1 MILERLY
8 LQNYKQFR
16 EPIELLPPE
25 GAVGIVGRN
34 GSGKT
39 TIFESILWAF
49 FGSRGGGPRF
59 ANDAIPWSG
68 GTVADKTFVDV
79 TLNLGGVS
87 YRVSRT
93 LHRGKTE
100 AKVFIGGGAE
110 PHLSGPSEVA
120 EWVQTQ
126 LLCMDRVAF
135 EATFF
140 ARQKELEFFGGVTG
154 VERQREI
161 ARILGIDQVERAQKL
176 LRADRKELR
185 DQAAALES
193 ILAGT
198 DYESLTEE
206 LREAREERDRLTTEG
221 KGLDEKVAAAERE
234 LIAARAEGEKLEDA
248 YRRHNDLHRELA
260 AAEGARERAAERA
273 AELRSR
279 LAGLD
284 EDEETVGKL
293 LPRTEELPR
302 VAGEIRD
309 LEDARR
315 RYERREGAQKEAKR
329 RRVEAHRAVAE
340 ATTLLEDLDGGG
352 AGDEPLP
359 GWGGIFS
366 VEEDGERVS
375 AAARVLGLAA
385 EAHEE
390 AEALLG
396 GLRERRS
403 RFEELAAGEEE
414 LSEVKGGWEAAK
426 ALMVSLEEAIEDLD
440 GGGTLEE
447 RVEGLRRRERRLER
461 QSAQQR
467 GLADADERDAE
478 KLEKAARMISSSDE
492 VAECPTCH
500 RGFEEDEHAEVL
512 ETLRRDAEGY
522 RARAAEARDE
532 CRRLDEEAKE
542 LVEELEEIEE
552 TRKRVRS
559 LREERTGADARRHAL
574 EGNLARIT
582 ARVSIVKE
590 GLRGLAPVTEEALA
604 EAGARARRLK
614 ALRDAYPRVESL
626 LGRHESTLTEAVG
639 LEEEAAR
646 LGEGATYDGA
656 RHEELR
662 AKRTKIERLQGQIE
676 SLKTR
681 LAARSGVEEKL
692 GDAVA
697 QEGEAKKR
705 AEALRGELSALAF
718 DEGAYLANR
727 EKIAEGEVGREELR
741 RARDELREKA
751 RRLESRVEAL
761 EGELGRYEEGR
772 KAADEKAAGAARLG
786 EMDKLFSEFYR
797 ELTARV
803 RPNLEREAS
812 RLVRD
817 LTDGR
822 YERIEFDQN
831 YGVRLFD
838 GLSDAYEL
846 SRFSGGE
853 ADVVSLSAR
862 VALSKMISAQGSDA
876 LGFIVLDEVFGALD
890 ADRRRNVLLSLDR
903 LKKTFGQI
911 FVISHVADVQESAL
925 LDELWS
931 VEEDD
936 EGRSSIRRI
945 DVSAGAP
952 EVLLGEAAGRP

>member
-1 MILERLY
+1 MILEKLY

-16 EPIELLPPE
+16 EPMELLPPE

-68 GTVADKTFVDV
+68 GTVADKTTVDV
-79 TLNLGGVS
+79 TLNLGGGS

-100 AKVFIGGGAE
+100 AKVFVGDAAE
-110 PHLSGPSEVA
+110 PYLSGSSEVA

-126 LLCMDRVAF
+126 LLGMDRIAF

-140 ARQKELEFFGGVTG
+140 ARQKELEFFAGVTG

-161 ARILGIDQVERAQKL
+161 ARILGIDQVEGAQKL

-198 DYESLTEE
+198 DHGRLVED
-206 LREAREERDRLTTEG
+206 LREAREERDRLRTEA
-221 KGLDEKVAAAERE
+221 KDLEEKVAAATAT
-234 LIAARAEGEKLEDA
+234 LAAARAEGEKLEGA
-248 YRRHNDLHRELA
+248 YRRHNELSRELA
-260 AAEGARERAAERA
+260 AAEGAGERASERVT
-273 AELRSR
+273 ELKVR

-284 EDEETVGKL
+284 EDEETIGRL

-302 VAGEIRD
+302 VAEEIRG
-309 LEDARR
+309 LEEARR
-315 RYERREGAQKEAKR
+315 RYERREEAEKGAKR
-329 RRVEAHRAVAE
+329 HRVEAHRNLE
-340 ATTLLEDLDGGG
+340 QATDDLDELDGG
-352 AGDEPLP
+352 DETLP
-359 GWGGIFS
+359 GWADIFAI
-366 VEEDGERVS
+366 EDEGERVR
-375 AAARVLGLAA
+375 AAAGVLSLAA
-385 EAHEE
+385 EAYEE
-390 AEALLG
+390 AGAYLA

-403 RFEELAAGEEE
+403 RFEELAAGEDE
-414 LSEVKGGWEAAK
+414 LREVKGGWETAK
-426 ALMVSLEEAIEDLD
+426 ALVESLQEAIDDLD
-440 GGGTLEE
+440 GGGALEE
-447 RVEGLRRRERRLER
+447 RAGALQRKERRLER

-512 ETLRRDAEGY
+512 ETLHRDAEGY
-522 RARAAEARDE
+522 RAAAKEARDE
-532 CRRLDEEAKE
+532 CHRLDEEARE
-542 LVEELEEIEE
+542 VLRDLEEIEE
-552 TRKRVRS
+552 TRGRVRS
-559 LREERTGADARRHAL
+559 LREERTGAEARRDTL
-574 EGNLARIT
+574 EGNLT
-582 ARVSIVKE
+582 RVTSRVTIIKE
-590 GLRGLAPVTEEALA
+590 GLRGLAPVTDEALA
-604 EAGARARRLK
+604 EAGERAGRLK
-614 ALRDAYPRVESL
+614 VLRNAYPRIESL
-626 LGRHESTLTEAVG
+626 IGRHEGALAEASE

-646 LGEGATYDGA
+646 LGEGLAYDGA

-662 AKRTKIERLQGQIE
+662 ERRAELERLRGQVE
-676 SLKTR
+676 TLKER
-681 LAARSGVEEKL
+681 LGARPGVEEKL
-692 GDAVA
+692 GVAVA
-697 QEGEAKKR
+697 EEGEAKEKADASR
-705 AEALRGELSALAF
+705 KELAALAF
-718 DEGAYLANR
+718 DEGAYLVNR
-727 EKIAEGEVGREELR
+727 EKVAEGEALREGLGKE
-741 RARDELREKA
+741 RDELREGA
-751 RRLESRVEAL
+751 RRVESRVEAL

-772 KAADEKAAGAARLG
+772 KVADERAGGAAKLG

-812 RLVRD
+812 SLVRD

-853 ADVVSLSAR
+853 ADIVSLSAR

-876 LGFIVLDEVFGALD
+876 LGFIVLDEVFGSLD
-890 ADRRRNVLLSLDR
+890 ADRRRNVLLALDR
-903 LKKTFGQI
+903 LKKVFGQI
-911 FVISHVADVQESAL
+911 FIISHVVDVQESAL

-936 EGRSSIRRI
+936 EGRSSVRRI
-945 DVSAGAP
+945 DVSTGSA
-952 EVLLGEAAGRP
+952 EVLLGESAVRP

>member
-8 LQNYKQFR
+8 LENYKQFR
-16 EPIELLPPE
+16 EPTELLPPE
-25 GAVGIVGRN
+25 GAVGVVGRN
-34 GSGKT
+34 GSGKS

-68 GTVADKTFVDV
+68 GTVADKTIVDV
-79 TLNLGGVS
+79 TLNLGGTS

-100 AKVFIGGGAE
+100 AKIFVGDGVE
-110 PHLSGPSEVA
+110 PHLSGSSEVA
-120 EWVQTQ
+120 EWVQGQ
-126 LLCMDRVAF
+126 LLCMDRTAF

-140 ARQKELEFFGGVTG
+140 ARQKELEFFAGVTG

-161 ARILGIDQVERAQKL
+161 ARILGIDQVEGAQKL

-185 DQAAALES
+185 DGAAALES

-198 DYESLTEE
+198 DHERLAEE
-206 LREAREERDRLTTEG
+206 LREAREERERLVSEA
-221 KGLDEKVAAAERE
+221 KGLDGKIAAAEQE
-234 LIAARAEGEKLEDA
+234 LAEARAEGEKLEGA

-260 AAEGARERAAERA
+260 AAEGARERAAERE
-273 AELRSR
+273 AELKAR
-279 LAGLD
+279 LAGLE
-284 EDEETVGKL
+284 EDEETIGKL

-302 VAGEIRD
+302 VAEEIRG
-309 LEDARR
+309 LEEARR
-315 RYERREGAQKEAKR
+315 RHERREGAQQEAKR
-329 RRVEAHRAVAE
+329 RRVGAHRAVSE
-340 ATTLLEDLDGGG
+340 ATDLLEELDGD
-352 AGDEPLP
+352 GDGPLE
-359 GWGGIFS
+359 GWAGIFS
-366 VEEDGERVS
+366 VEEDGERVRR
-375 AAARVLGLAA
+375 AAEVLGLAA

-390 AEALLG
+390 AETHLG
-396 GLRERRS
+396 SLRERRS

-414 LSEVKGGWEAAK
+414 LAEAKEGWEAAK
-426 ALMVSLEEAIEDLD
+426 THASSLEEALRDLD
-440 GGGTLEE
+440 DGELDG
-447 RVEGLRRRERRLER
+447 RIEGLKRKERRLER

-478 KLEKAARMISSSDE
+478 KLEKAARMIESSDE

-500 RGFEEDEHAEVL
+500 RGFEADEHAEVL
-512 ETLRRDAEGY
+512 ETLRRDAAGY
-522 RARAAEARDE
+522 RAQAEEAREE
-532 CRRLDEEAKE
+532 CRRLDEEARE
-542 LVEELEEIEE
+542 LLRELEEIEDVRE
-552 TRKRVRS
+552 RVRS
-559 LREERTGADARRHAL
+559 LREDRKAAEARGQLLQDAL
-574 EGNLARIT
+574 TRIGG
-582 ARVSIVKE
+582 RVAIIKE

-604 EAGARARRLK
+604 EAASRAGRLK
-614 ALRDAYPRVESL
+614 TFRDAYPRVEGL
-626 LGRHESTLTEAVG
+626 LGRHESALAEAVE

-646 LGEGATYDGA
+646 LGEGLVYDA
-656 RHEELR
+656 RRHEELR
-662 AKRTKIERLQGQIE
+662 VERAEIERLRGQVE
-676 SLKTR
+676 TLQAR
-681 LAARSGVEEKL
+681 LSSRPEVEEKL
-692 GDAVA
+692 GDATA
-697 QEGEAKKR
+697 EEGAAKERAGALQEKIT
-705 AEALRGELSALAF
+705 ALAF
-718 DEGAYLANR
+718 DEDAYLANR
-727 EKIAEGEVGREELR
+727 ERVAQGEAAREELR
-741 RARDELREKA
+741 RERDELREMA
-751 RRLESRVEAL
+751 RRVQSRVEAL
-761 EGELGRYEEGR
+761 EGELRRYEEGR
-772 KAADEKAAGAARLG
+772 RAADEKAAGAARLG

-812 RLVRD
+812 SLVRE

-853 ADVVSLSAR
+853 ADIVSLSAR
-862 VALSKMISAQGSDA
+862 VALSKMISAQGSEA

-890 ADRRRNVLLSLDR
+890 ADRRRNVLLALDR

-925 LDELWS
+925 LDELWA

-952 EVLLGEAAGRP
+952 EVLLGEVAGRP